1 MDANYE
7 MLKARY
13 EEELRLHPVP
23 LEADDIPITYESIT
37 PQWLT
42 KILCAGQAGVQVTK
56 CTLGPRDE
64 GTSSR
69 RRLHLEYNAAGQSV
83 GLPATVFCKSTQSIK
98 SRFQLAL
105 NGFAEGEVLFYQH
118 LRPTL
123 DIEAPQCLYA
133 NFNGHTYNSIILMK
147 DMAGS
152 ATFCGHTQPM
162 NLERAQSQMR
172 LLAALHAKYYG
183 AAGGS
188 PPLSYLRTWDYTFTA
203 TADNGF
209 AEACPRGFDMAE
221 HVIPPRLFRR
231 AAEIWPATLASVERH
246 KSLPHSVVHSDVHL
260 KNWYINAAGDMG
272 LNDWQ
277 CVCRGHWGRD
287 LSYALSTALTIEDRR
302 RWERDLLRYYLEHL
316 HAAGV
321 PPIAFDEAWSH
332 YRQQLFG
339 ALAWWTGT
347 LGQPPNAPEM
357 QPRDSSLEFIGRMA
371 TAIDDLD
378 ALGSFA

>member
-1 MDANYE
+1 MDAHYE
-7 MLKARY
+7 MLKGRY
-13 EEELRLHPVP
+13 DEELRLCPVP
-23 LEADDIPITYESIT
+23 LTADDIPISYEAIT

-42 KILCAGQAGVQVTK
+42 AVLCAPHAGAEVTA

-69 RRLHLEYNAAGQSV
+69 RRIHLQYNAAGQAA

-105 NGFAEGEVLFYQH
+105 NGFAEGEVLFFKY
-118 LRPTL
+118 LCPEL
-123 DIEAPQCLYA
+123 DIEAPQCLFA
-133 NFNGHTYNSIILMK
+133 NFNSHTYNSIIIMR

-152 ATFCGHTQPM
+152 ATFCRHDEPM
-162 NLERAQSQMR
+162 TLARAQSQMR
-172 LLAALHAKYYG
+172 LLATLHGKYYG
-183 AAGGS
+183 QTADT
-188 PPLSYLRTWDYTFTA
+188 PPLSHLRTWEYTFTS

-209 AEACPRGFDMAE
+209 AEACPRGFEMAE
-221 HVIPPRLFRR
+221 QVIPSRLFKR
-231 AAEIWPATLASVERH
+231 AVEIWPATLASVARH
-246 KSLPHSVVHSDVHL
+246 AALPHSLVHSDVHL
-260 KNWYINAAGDMG
+260 KNWYITAAGEMG

-287 LSYALSTALTIEDRR
+287 LSYALSTALEIEDRR
-302 RWERDLLRYYLEHL
+302 RWERDLLTYYLDHL

-321 PPIAFDEAWSH
+321 PEINFDAAWTI

-357 QPRDSSLEFIGRMA
+357 QPKDSSLQFIGRMA

-378 ALGSFA
+378 ALASF